1 MVAAL
6 LLLVSG
12 AACVTASDSTPPMPP
27 PPLGGTP
34 PPAEPTATLAPPPAT
49 PPLTASVVA
58 GTGTPVTPTVTPS
71 PTPLRLPPVTWLD
84 DFLGVAVD
92 GRYAKSVWGTG
103 AIGLASGGDTG
114 GTLLLSTTGGG
125 AGVARLRFG
134 EDPKTGLF
142 DVQNFAVAKNVV
154 LEVRARFN
162 TATQAAYT
170 VGFVGPGDPAHVLA
184 AIYNSSVNRE
194 WGFQANNGTARAYA
208 GPSTGFQHRPDTWHT
223 FRFVTQGGPTPKAS
237 LFIDGV
243 ERGTVTGA
251 AIPATG
257 LVPELQVWNKQ
268 AGTAWSAATL
278 QVDYLRI
285 EQER

>member
-1 MVAAL
+1 
-6 LLLVSG
+6 
-12 AACVTASDSTPPMPP
+12 MPP
-27 PPLGGTP
+27 PPLEG
-34 PPAEPTATLAPPPAT
+34 TATIPSEPPSPPSPTVA
-49 PPLTASVVA
+49 PLTATPA
-58 GTGTPVTPTVTPS
+58 GALTPTPGIVPS
-71 PTPLRLPPVTWLD
+71 PSPNAFRPPPVTWLD

-92 GRYAKSVWGTG
+92 ARYAKSVWGTG
-103 AIGLASGGDTG
+103 AIGLAAGSDAG
-114 GTLLLSTTGGG
+114 GTLVLSTTAAG

-142 DVQNFAVAKNVV
+142 DVQNFSAAKNVV
-154 LEVRARFN
+154 LEARVRFN

-194 WGFQANNGTARAYA
+194 WGFQANNDSARTYA
-208 GPSTGFQHRPDTWHT
+208 GPGTGFVHRADTWHT
-223 FRFVTQGGPTPKAS
+223 FRFVTQGGATPRAA

-243 ERGTVTGA
+243 ERAAVSGA

-268 AGTAWSAATL
+268 AGNVWSAATL

-285 EQER
+285 EQDR